1 MTQILS
7 QDTDPFQAAEA
18 GLSDGEEQLQPKV
31 ASGFQDKKKVVILLV
46 LLLVGGAVIAYQF
59 TRGEGP
65 ALAAAD
71 TTAGPAAPAKTA
83 EVESVL
89 ARIEAGS
96 AATGD
101 QELSVDR
108 VEELVKRFDTYVRE
122 RQVGLNGLRVNPFAV
137 VQTAGKPEEEAA
149 KVKVAAGN
157 ATEQRSRRMH
167 DALARL
173 KVGSILLTGR
183 GRVALIGG
191 KLCRVGDVTEGF
203 RVEAIEADGVTL
215 SFDGQ
220 TTDLRLR
227 PETGGV
233 REN

>member
-59 TRGEGP
+59 TTGEGP